1 MNKARYLFL
10 LFAGVLLL
18 AGCQK
23 GFLERKGGV
32 EVRFTVASSP
42 QTKTAYDGG
51 SYGGYDRIA
60 WIDGDQVLIWGDN
73 AHVNGSDAIV
83 RNASYDIDGSSVQN
97 SNSKSTANL
106 VLKETGGL
114 VFDEDADSYNFA
126 AIYPATGFSAISMTD
141 DGVVKS
147 VKPSIPAAQTLTD
160 GFPDMSKA
168 VLLGTPVNVEFA
180 EPVRLEF
187 TPIYTMFQFT
197 ICAEKDMKV
206 TGVDLIS
213 SKVVNNEVEFGPS
226 TMNGPYDLNFNFT
239 QGWSISVP
247 NEVTEE
253 SSQISATFATP
264 IQLTKEDGASTTN
277 TATFAVLAVPNDI
290 TGLSVVFHVITDD
303 GEETRT
309 LRVSY
314 AKDDEGGK
322 YSKGDPVNF
331 EKCKKHNI
339 TGITLPANMAPNVA
353 LDLKVIPWE
362 DETGTITYG
371 PGQPVVSAIA
381 LEYASGAAINEGEER
396 RLNNNFANATDPI
409 KAYFYVFSPTDATW
423 KIKIAGATDKFTV
436 TSANA
441 TSTSAKELSGAVN
454 GNTTNPGRVDFTIA
468 MNGATATDKIQLTF
482 SLMLGDR
489 EISIDSEIIRGKEL
503 TITGKVGQ

>member
-1 MNKARYLFL
+1 MKRARMFFL
-10 LFAGVLLL
+10 LFAGVLFL

-23 GFLERKGGV
+23 GFNERIGGA
-32 EVRFTVASSP
+32 EVRFTVASNP

-51 SYGGYDRIA
+51 SYNGYDRIS
-60 WIDGDQVLIWGDN
+60 WIDGDQILIWGDN
-73 AHVNGSDAIV
+73 ARVRESDPAV
-83 RNASYDIDGSSVQN
+83 RNAAYDIDGTSVQN
-97 SNSKSTANL
+97 NNNKSTAKL
-106 VLKETGGL
+106 VKKETGGL
-114 VFDEDADSYNFA
+114 VFDEGASSYNFA
-126 AIYPATGFSAISMTD
+126 AIYPASGFSAITMTD
-141 DGVVKS
+141 EGVVTA
-147 VKPSIPAAQTLTD
+147 VKPEIPAAQTLTD
-160 GFPDMSKA
+160 GFPDMTKA
-168 VLLGTPVNVEFA
+168 VLMGTPVNVEYMESVNLQFN
-180 EPVRLEF
+180 
-187 TPIYTMFQFT
+187 PIYTMLQFS
-197 ICAEKDMKV
+197 INAEKDMKV
-206 TGVDLIS
+206 TGVDFIS
-213 SKVVNNEVEFGPS
+213 SKVENEGSTFGPS
-226 TMNGPYDLNFNFT
+226 VLNGPYELRCSFT
-239 QGWSISVP
+239 QGWSIIVP
-247 NEVTEE
+247 DEATEQN
-253 SSQISATFATP
+253 SKTTVTFASP
-264 IQLTKEDGASTTN
+264 IELTKSEGAATTN
-277 TATFAVLAVPNDI
+277 TASFAVLAVPQDI
-290 TGLSVVFHVITDD
+290 TGLSIVFHVTTDD
-303 GEETRT
+303 GDQTRT
-309 LRVSY
+309 LTVSY
-314 AKDDEGGK
+314 AKDDANGH
-322 YSKGDPVNF
+322 YRKGDPVNF

-339 TGITLPANMAPNVA
+339 TGITLPANMAPNIA
-353 LDLKVIPWE
+353 LDLQVIPWE

-468 MNGATATDKIQLTF
+468 RNGATASDKIQLTF